1 MKEFFQS
8 FNLLSEKELDYIEE
22 KIYVKELEKGDFII
36 KEGEINNEIVWI
48 KEGIIRSFYTTE
60 KGDEFTYCIIFKNTI
75 MTALSSYIS
84 GEPSLENIQA
94 ITPVNLEVIKAI
106 DLKYLTQKS
115 ISCMTLE
122 KLLIEQQYIE
132 LEKRIFSF
140 QKEKA
145 SERYLDLI
153 NKHPEYIQQIPLH
166 YLASYLG
173 ISLRH
178 LTRIRKKF
186 L

>member
-8 FNLLSEKELDYIEE
+8 FDLLSEEELNYIEE
-22 KIYVKELEKGDFII
+22 KTYAKKLEKGDFII
-36 KEGEINNEIVWI
+36 KEGEINSEIVWI
-48 KEGIIRSFYTTE
+48 KDGIVRSFYTTE
-60 KGDEFTYCIIFKNTI
+60 KGDEFTYCIIFKNTL

-84 GEPSLENIQA
+84 GDPSLENTQA
-94 ITPVNLEVIKAI
+94 ITPVDLEAIKAT
-106 DLKYLTQKS
+106 DLKYLTQRS
-115 ISCMTLE
+115 ISCMALE
-122 KLLIEQQYIE
+122 KLIIEQQYIE

-153 NKHPEYIQQIPLH
+153 SKQPEYIKQIPLR

-178 LTRIRKKF
+178 LTRIRKEF